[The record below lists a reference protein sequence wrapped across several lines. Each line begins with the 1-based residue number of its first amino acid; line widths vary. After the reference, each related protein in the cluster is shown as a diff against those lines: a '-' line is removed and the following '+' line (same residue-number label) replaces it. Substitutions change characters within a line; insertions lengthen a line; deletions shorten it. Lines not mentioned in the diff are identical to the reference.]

1 MQANDLLEYRGKI
14 IKTFKDGTKKWDA
27 AAYTYVLKDVNKF
40 IEEIKSMEE
49 KINLSLFEDFFQTSP
64 ADYAKKLIN
73 IKNADENKGIVEEIK
88 DRISDL
94 EDKSKQMNEKEK
106 KMLRRQR
113 LLEKFLMIIK
123 MLKIFFIVHQ
133 KLIKKSKWKFEESI
147 AERLKLRK
155 QKLNIVAERKE
166 KRYHEYSDP
175 EIMFKR
181 LRDSSDEKNKSLVES
196 INKKL
201 TKLKKI
207 IKNVPKDEFYFK
219 KYKIWIQ

>member
-1 MQANDLLEYRGKI
+1 
-14 IKTFKDGTKKWDA
+14 
-27 AAYTYVLKDVNKF
+27 
-40 IEEIKSMEE
+40 MEE

-94 EDKSKQMNEKEK
+94 EDKIEQMNEKEK

-113 LLEKFLMIIK
+113 LLEKFLIIIK

-133 KLIKKSKWKFEESI
+133 KLIKKSKSKFEESI
-147 AERLKLRK
+147 AEK
-155 QKLNIVAERKE
+155 KE
-166 KRYHEYSDP
+166 KRDNEYSDP
-175 EIMFKR
+175 EIMFIR

-207 IKNVPKDEFYFK
+207 H
-219 KYKIWIQ
+219 